1 MSRLL
6 DSNSSGTADVK
17 QVIGDLKYRLNVAKS
32 DRTHMIGLIVEA
44 KRERIELIE
53 KSWVTEDEVETKIA
67 GKLRKLVKDLKKNK
81 YLTSTAAEDLI
92 AEAIREA
99 ETETI
104 KARTKVRKTL
114 QSQLGTLAKSIQDLP
129 KGASAEEL
137 AAIQERILALENVP
151 DKSKANA
158 TEIAKVKRLAVFIQ
172 AELDALGKI
181 PGASGVPPAPGALA
195 SAVESNNHNRLINQ
209 RIEDLKTDLATVKS
223 ASEGGVSGV
232 TTTLRT
238 MNTRVDTNATDIAT
252 ATRLRNDAREQ
263 TKREYIQAIADDADR
278 RKAAIDTKF
287 NHLINS
293 IDATFVRVDDAIW
306 EAKERKD
313 TETAQKLTK
322 YSIDL
327 MKQTTDLRSVKTAVN
342 NALSKVQ
349 ADANT
354 KFNQLYEGLAGESKA
369 RSTDFNRL
377 SKMSDDVMKFTKG
390 VWELADAKNDN
401 IEKYLKEQGDNVEKY
416 IKESHT
422 QVPQQAPQQVGAGKP
437 GQGPPGNPEG
447 SVFIDDGTQLIGGI
461 YQSRQGYP
469 TDWNFD
475 DATKPRQTPAPN
487 ERVLVPIQKSS
498 IEEHSNPTV
507 SVRHGRASVQPPA
520 EDDDMH
526 TVGGT
531 FHAADERYHLMRD
544 AGSGGTTESRGGTTE
559 SRGGTTISQISRGGT
574 TESRGGTTI
583 SQISRGGTTESR
595 GGTTISQISRGGTTE
610 SRAGTTVA
618 YPDSEATES
627 RAGTTVA
634 YTDSDAT
641 ESRAG
646 TTVAYP
652 DDDYTAS
659 LLMPLPEESDADTLS
674 EYSRDS
680 DSGSDGTVSMV
691 PVQRNDDDDGS
702 SNRTISLFSRD
713 SDSTVSLAGGA
724 AVYSEQLG
732 KQLGG
737 IFELGTTPYQD
748 DRVQRKNGV
757 RKKDWQQEA
766 LEVRQGK
773 QMTRTRKSG
782 NDKRQKVRKRFSR
795 SGKEF

>member
-475 DATKPRQTPAPN
+475 DKTKPRQTPAPN

-531 FHAADERYHLMRD
+531 FHAAGERYHLMRD
-544 AGSGGTTESRGGTTE
+544 AGSGGTTE
-559 SRGGTTISQISRGGT
+559 
-574 TESRGGTTI
+574 
-583 SQISRGGTTESR
+583 SRGGTTESR

>member
-531 FHAADERYHLMRD
+531 YHAAGERYHLMRD
-544 AGSGGTTESRGGTTE
+544 AGS
-559 SRGGTTISQISRGGT
+559 
-574 TESRGGTTI
+574 
-583 SQISRGGTTESR
+583 GGTTESR

>member
-475 DATKPRQTPAPN
+475 DKTKPRQTPAPN

-531 FHAADERYHLMRD
+531 FHAAGERYHLMRD
-544 AGSGGTTESRGGTTE
+544 AGSGGTTE
-559 SRGGTTISQISRGGT
+559 SRGGT

>member
-1 MSRLL
+1 
-6 DSNSSGTADVK
+6 
-17 QVIGDLKYRLNVAKS
+17 
-32 DRTHMIGLIVEA
+32 
-44 KRERIELIE
+44 
-53 KSWVTEDEVETKIA
+53 
-67 GKLRKLVKDLKKNK
+67 
-81 YLTSTAAEDLI
+81 
-92 AEAIREA
+92 
-99 ETETI
+99 
-104 KARTKVRKTL
+104 
-114 QSQLGTLAKSIQDLP
+114 
-129 KGASAEEL
+129 
-137 AAIQERILALENVP
+137 
-151 DKSKANA
+151 
-158 TEIAKVKRLAVFIQ
+158 
-172 AELDALGKI
+172 
-181 PGASGVPPAPGALA
+181 
-195 SAVESNNHNRLINQ
+195 
-209 RIEDLKTDLATVKS
+209 
-223 ASEGGVSGV
+223 
-232 TTTLRT
+232 
-238 MNTRVDTNATDIAT
+238 
-252 ATRLRNDAREQ
+252 
-263 TKREYIQAIADDADR
+263 
-278 RKAAIDTKF
+278 
-287 NHLINS
+287 
-293 IDATFVRVDDAIW
+293 
-306 EAKERKD
+306 
-313 TETAQKLTK
+313 
-322 YSIDL
+322 
-327 MKQTTDLRSVKTAVN
+327 
-342 NALSKVQ
+342 
-349 ADANT
+349 
-354 KFNQLYEGLAGESKA
+354 
-369 RSTDFNRL
+369 
-377 SKMSDDVMKFTKG
+377 MSDDVMKFTKG

-475 DATKPRQTPAPN
+475 DKTKPRQTPAPN

-531 FHAADERYHLMRD
+531 FHAAGERYHLMRD
-544 AGSGGTTESRGGTTE
+544 AGSGGTTE
-559 SRGGTTISQISRGGT
+559 SRGGT